1 MLVSKCSL
9 EEKKKKKHHVLG
21 ANSLLSQSQQPLA
34 LTPALSLSLN
44 CGICRRQTRGTWLKL
59 ECCCNVGG
67 LGAQQIF
74 GSHLRWVAALGAG
87 PKIGL
92 ELSRSM
98 TLLEHRGKQQEV
110 GLRPA
115 LLLLVRKLEQHG
127 IGAGGLQ
134 EGKDTGH
141 CERLKHRTGITR
153 WGNKQ
158 MFLNVNGI
166 LWAPPSASASWAP
179 LPINASRG
187 RHTQRLKSR
196 QSFAFFPERNLS
208 GSEMLNITAK

>member
-1 MLVSKCSL
+1 MLTWRK
-9 EEKKKKKHHVLG
+9 EEKKTPRIRGKLIIVTESTTAS
-21 ANSLLSQSQQPLA
+21 ANPCA
-34 LTPALSLSLN
+34 SLSLN

-141 CERLKHRTGITR
+141 CERLKHRTGVTR

-166 LWAPPSASASWAP
+166 LWAPPSALASWAP